1 MGWGN
6 LLGDFAKEFAK
17 GYVQE
22 RGVKGT
28 LEDIKDIG
36 SAASGFFGGLS
47 SKKADDAE
55 WNELFSS
62 VGKLIE
68 QGEYIES
75 LNTIDNFYTEYSDGT
90 GDVTYFYLRALTL
103 VEYLESQVGHEDFN
117 EIFDALVEAIKEG
130 KSFKDKDLNDDFNE
144 FEERCRSAADNNAEL
159 VAWFELR
166 DKCTKLCQNA
176 DFNKAEMLIEDWYKR
191 YDNDLFHPYMLALI
205 NIERHKYDLSSGK
218 LPAHEEIEGTESLIS
233 AVARYEN
240 SSESCKELN
249 DALDEVKIRMSSLKP
264 ASATNAITDKSD
276 GSSLTDNEKE
286 YLDEVKAC
294 LEDDGEITARE
305 RRLLDKLCHS
315 LGISDARAAELE
327 AIALGKSELTASEK
341 EYLDEYKA
349 CLEEDGVISDRERR
363 LLDRLAKSLDIAPER
378 VREIEASQKH

>member
-1 MGWGN
+1 
-6 LLGDFAKEFAK
+6 
-17 GYVQE
+17 
-22 RGVKGT
+22 
-28 LEDIKDIG
+28 
-36 SAASGFFGGLS
+36 
-47 SKKADDAE
+47 
-55 WNELFSS
+55 
-62 VGKLIE
+62 
-68 QGEYIES
+68 
-75 LNTIDNFYTEYSDGT
+75 
-90 GDVTYFYLRALTL
+90 
-103 VEYLESQVGHEDFN
+103 
-117 EIFDALVEAIKEG
+117 
-130 KSFKDKDLNDDFNE
+130 
-144 FEERCRSAADNNAEL
+144 
-159 VAWFELR
+159 
-166 DKCTKLCQNA
+166 
-176 DFNKAEMLIEDWYKR
+176 MLIEDWYKR

-218 LPAHEEIEGTESLIS
+218 LPAHEEIEGTKSLIS

-294 LEDDGEITARE
+294 LEDDGEISARE

-349 CLEEDGVISDRERR
+349 CLEEDGVISERERR